1 MLDIPTT
8 AFGYLAFDAESRK
21 PLAYG
26 MTADEA
32 RKRAMEIV
40 PGAQLQVLVAGQYG
54 RTVWNRNFRS
64 RAHNRLSPG
73 LEGGRPNNYSG

>member
-32 RKRAMEIV
+32 RKRAMAFS
-40 PGAQLQVLVAGQYG
+40 PGAQLQVLLAGQYG
-54 RTVWNRNFRS
+54 RTVWNRKLLLKGAQQALAGARG
-64 RAHNRLSPG
+64 AA
-73 LEGGRPNNYSG
+73 